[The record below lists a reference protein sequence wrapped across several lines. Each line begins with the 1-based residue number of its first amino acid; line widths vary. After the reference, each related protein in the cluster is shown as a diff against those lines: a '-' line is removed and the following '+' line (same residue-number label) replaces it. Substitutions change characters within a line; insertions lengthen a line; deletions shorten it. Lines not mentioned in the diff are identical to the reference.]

1 MLKKFSPG
9 VKRRILYL
17 LAGSMWTIVGLML
30 IITACT
36 WLLPLPSYKAIFL
49 ALIGAVTGSTLARP
63 GFQKLVS
70 KNISRINAKPK
81 TACIFGFQSVKSY
94 FLIVFMIMLGFT
106 LRHSSFPKAYL
117 AIIYLTIGLGLF
129 LSSFKY
135 YPNFKKNKN

>member
-1 MLKKFSPG
+1 MLRKLYPK
-9 VKRRILYL
+9 VKRRLLYL

-30 IITACT
+30 IITACS

-49 ALIGAVTGSTLARP
+49 ALIGAVSGVNLARP

-70 KNISRINAKPK
+70 KNISRINTKPES
-81 TACIFGFQSVKSY
+81 ACIFGFQSVKSY
-94 FLIVFMIMLGFT
+94 FLILFMILLGFI
-106 LRHSSFPKAYL
+106 LRHSVFPKPFL

-135 YPNFKKNKN
+135 YLNFNKNKH